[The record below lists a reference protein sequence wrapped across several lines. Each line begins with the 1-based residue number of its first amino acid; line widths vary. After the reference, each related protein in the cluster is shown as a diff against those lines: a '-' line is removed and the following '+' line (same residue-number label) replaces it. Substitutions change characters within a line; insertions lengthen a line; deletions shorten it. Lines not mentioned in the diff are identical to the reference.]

1 VGVTRFAKAF
11 DHAPIAMALVSTEGQ
26 WLHTN
31 QTMVAWLGQNTGRMI
46 DVVHPGEWPA
56 WEAAVSRLTS
66 GADRRVDLQ
75 QVWLVGGSERCVRV
89 RASLSPGVEA
99 EPSRLILA
107 VDED

>member
-1 VGVTRFAKAF
+1 
-11 DHAPIAMALVSTEGQ
+11 
-26 WLHTN
+26 
-31 QTMVAWLGQNTGRMI
+31 MI